1 MKKKRIL
8 MLFGIACLALM
19 VIALPY
25 AKTAL
30 AQPLPKRISYATHR
44 VGTTHHGVAT
54 ALSKVVSEHSK
65 MMVVVSPGT
74 GPSAWVPVMNMTGR
88 PQFGSAHILDAWWAW
103 TGKISPKPLPG
114 NPLGTKAFYKFGN
127 PNLRILMAG
136 PRMSTG
142 FMVRADSPFKTVKDL
157 KGKRVGLG
165 YTALPAAY
173 ACLLADVYNAGIIS
187 VDDFKEVKISGPGAG
202 VRALMAG
209 RIDATNGAI
218 GMGIGAEAHAK
229 IGIRF
234 LPGSMNPKDIKRAQ
248 KVFPG
253 GTYVVRP
260 AGPPGMDKPRPMWTY
275 PILTVTS
282 VHLPDEIAY
291 EMLRVL
297 AENYKEAQ
305 PLHPAIK
312 EWEPKLMVMKNI
324 TVPYHDA
331 AVKFYKEKGLWS
343 AEMDTVQARLLKGE
357 YPFLD

>member
-8 MLFGIACLALM
+8 MLSGIASLALM
-19 VIALPY
+19 LIALPC
-25 AKTAL
+25 AKQAL
-30 AQPLPKRISYATHR
+30 AQPLPKRISYSTHK

-54 ALSKVVSEHSK
+54 ALSKVASEHSK

-74 GPSAWVPVMNMTGR
+74 GPAAWVPLMNKTGK
-88 PQFGSAHILDAWWAW
+88 PEFGSAHILDAWWAW
-103 TGKISPKPLPG
+103 TGKISPKPLKG
-114 NPLGTKAFYKFGN
+114 NPLGTRPFYKGGN

-142 FMVRADSPFKTVKDL
+142 FMVRADSDIKTMQDL

-165 YTALPAAY
+165 YLALPAAY
-173 ACLLADVYNAGIIS
+173 ASLLADVYNAGLS
-187 VDDFKEVKISGPGAG
+187 VDDFVEVLVTGPVGG
-202 VRALMAG
+202 VKALMAG
-209 RIDATNGAI
+209 RLDATNAAI

-234 LPGSMNPKDIKRAQ
+234 LPGSLDPEDVKRAQ
-248 KVFPG
+248 EVFPG

-260 AGPPGMDKPRPMWTY
+260 AGPPGMDKPKPMWTY

-282 VHLPDEIAY
+282 VHLPDAIAY

-297 AENYKEAQ
+297 EENYKEAQ

-312 EWEPKLMVMKNI
+312 GWEPKLMVMKNI
-324 TVPYHDA
+324 TVPYHDGA
-331 AVKFYKEKGLWS
+331 IKFYKEKGLWS

>member
-30 AQPLPKRISYATHR
+30 AQPLPKRISYATHK
-44 VGTTHHGVAT
+44 VGSTHHGVAT

-74 GPSAWVPVMNMTGR
+74 GPAAWVPVMNMTGR
-88 PQFGSAHILDAWWAW
+88 PEFGSAHILDAWWAW
-103 TGKISPKPLPG
+103 TGKVTPKPLPG
-114 NPLGTKAFYKFGN
+114 NPLGTRPFYKFGN

-157 KGKRVGLG
+157 VGKRVGLG
-165 YTALPAAY
+165 YLALPAAY
-173 ACLLADVYNAGIIS
+173 ATLMADVYNAGLS
-187 VDDFKEVKISGPGAG
+187 VDDFKEVKVSHPVDG
-202 VRALMAG
+202 VRALMEG
-209 RIDATNGAI
+209 RIDATNAAI
-218 GMGIGAEAHAK
+218 GMAVGAEADAK

-234 LPGSMNPKDIKRAQ
+234 LPASMDAAAVKRAQ
-248 KVFPG
+248 VVFPG
-253 GTYVVRP
+253 GTYVVKP
-260 AGPPGMDKPRPMWTY
+260 AGPPGMDKPKPMWTY
-275 PILTVTS
+275 PVLTVTS
-282 VHLPDEIAY
+282 VHLLDEIAY

-331 AVKFYKEKGLWS
+331 AIKFYKEKGLWS